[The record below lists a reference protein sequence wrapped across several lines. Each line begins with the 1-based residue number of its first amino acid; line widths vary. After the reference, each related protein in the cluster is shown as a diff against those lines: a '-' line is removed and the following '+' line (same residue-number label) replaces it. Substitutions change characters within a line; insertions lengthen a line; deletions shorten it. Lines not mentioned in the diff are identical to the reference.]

1 MALACTTRSNRVLTT
16 LERKS
21 EEKAASGMMIP
32 PLSRYRHRQG
42 LNLQLSPYDERVFR
56 SNRTLTASDK
66 LFREKTGEV
75 PLEPFLSATHV
86 TAGARFR
93 SQISHL
99 ARGCRLVRSSFTFTA
114 RKLIGEKFD
123 QRLLGSF
130 FQTK

>member
-1 MALACTTRSNRVLTT
+1 MALACTTRSNRVLTA

-32 PLSRYRHRQG
+32 PLRRCRHRQG

-86 TAGARFR
+86 ADRRSFSQPDFASGTGMSFGA
-93 SQISHL
+93 
-99 ARGCRLVRSSFTFTA
+99 
-114 RKLIGEKFD
+114 K
-123 QRLLGSF
+123 
-130 FQTK
+130 